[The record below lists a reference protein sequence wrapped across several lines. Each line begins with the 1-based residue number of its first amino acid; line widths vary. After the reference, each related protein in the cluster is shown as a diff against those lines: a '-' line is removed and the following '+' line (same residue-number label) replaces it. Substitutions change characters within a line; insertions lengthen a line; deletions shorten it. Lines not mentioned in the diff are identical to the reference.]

1 MQVSKPGVQTAGILI
16 FVHYSALQQ
25 MQEHVAEI
33 NNRGR
38 VSDEVLSL
46 FLVTPSRCAVD
57 EMSKRL
63 RVQDELIHLERIERL
78 KGNNSLRDLTV
89 GWRLPPTFVESHKL
103 LVNLETFNPVFKDK
117 YPEPNLTLP
126 AGRVE
131 EGETLKHAAH
141 RELFEETGI
150 KVDPSMIHHYIG
162 LFRGGIRMFT
172 IKIYKQTPVHMHD
185 GVLHIGNLARTR
197 EFYEKLLTQSPRA
210 AKPQRIASF

>member
-63 RVQDELIHLERIERL
+63 RVQDELIHL
-78 KGNNSLRDLTV
+78 
-89 GWRLPPTFVESHKL
+89 
-103 LVNLETFNPVFKDK
+103 
-117 YPEPNLTLP
+117 EPNLTLP